1 MKLNSLYKN
10 FALVAAFAAA
20 LAACTEDITDVRL
33 DADMSTTQNQNV
45 TAFTAEV
52 EGYIVARNEAFTE
65 VGIVYALTEEPTLES
80 GDKVVYEEERSKA
93 AFTVTLT
100 DLDYARTY
108 YARAY
113 GIYSGGVVYGE
124 QLTFTTLPR
133 VPMVT
138 TSSLVYEEGDSAAFS
153 AEVTDAGR
161 GEITERGVV
170 YATTEDP
177 TVETGQKITDDEG
190 GLGEYDGKIKEL
202 LGNTTYYVRA
212 YAINGGG
219 VGYGDAK
226 EWTTEVLLPEVE
238 TGDVTAVGKT
248 TATLHGA
255 SSYDG
260 GADVTARGFVW
271 GLTEEPGLSDNVVD
285 LMAAEGDEFT
295 YVLEDL
301 ELSTTYYVRAFATNS
316 KGTAFGETKT
326 FKTLADIT
334 KLYVVGDYNEWTNE
348 EGAVVPFIISTET
361 SEGLA
366 DGYIYLTTGGIKF
379 IEVLGSW
386 ADETTFGDDDAG
398 SLTTSPSENITV
410 AEDGLY
416 YITANLAEMT
426 YSLLKMNWGI
436 IGDATPGGWEGQTP
450 LAYEADLNVLKGAF
464 AMTVG
469 EFKFRANDSW
479 SYNYGSDEAD
489 GNLRFDGS
497 NIPVEA
503 EGDYAI
509 TLDLS
514 APHAYTYSANR
525 WGIIGDATPGGW
537 DTDTFMSWD
546 AEAEVFTVTADLVAG
561 EIKFRANADW
571 GVNFGGDW
579 PALTPDGANIVIT
592 DAGNYT
598 LTLDPWTGEG
608 SINLK
613 E

>member
-52 EGYIVARNEAFTE
+52 EGYIVARNEALTE

-80 GDKVVYEEERSKA
+80 GDKVIYEGERSKA

-170 YATTEDP
+170 FSVTEAP
-177 TVETGQKITDDEG
+177 TVETGQKVADDEG
-190 GLGEYDGKIKEL
+190 GLGEYAGKIEEL

-219 VGYGDAK
+219 VGYGEAL
-226 EWTTEVLLPEVE
+226 EFTTEVLWPEVE
-238 TGDVTAVGKT
+238 SGEVTAVGKT
-248 TATLHGA
+248 TATLQGA
-255 SSYDG
+255 TPYDG
-260 GADVTARGFVW
+260 GAEITARGFVW

-285 LMAAEGDEFT
+285 MMAAEGDEFSS
-295 YVLEDL
+295 VLEGL

-334 KLYVVGDYNEWTNE
+334 QLYVVGDYNGWTNE
-348 EGAVVPFIISTET
+348 EEAVVPPFIISTET

-379 IEVLGSW
+379 IEVWGSW

-398 SLTTSPSENITV
+398 NLTASPSENIPV

-436 IGDATPGGWEGQTP
+436 IGDATP
-450 LAYEADLNVLKGAF
+450 
-464 AMTVG
+464 
-469 EFKFRANDSW
+469 
-479 SYNYGSDEAD
+479 D
-489 GNLRFDGS
+489 G
-497 NIPVEA
+497 
-503 EGDYAI
+503 
-509 TLDLS
+509 
-514 APHAYTYSANR
+514 
-525 WGIIGDATPGGW
+525 
-537 DTDTFMSWD
+537 
-546 AEAEVFTVTADLVAG
+546 
-561 EIKFRANADW
+561 
-571 GVNFGGDW
+571 
-579 PALTPDGANIVIT
+579 
-592 DAGNYT
+592 
-598 LTLDPWTGEG
+598 
-608 SINLK
+608 
-613 E
+613 

>member
-177 TVETGQKITDDEG
+177 TVETGQKIADDEG
-190 GLGEYDGKIKEL
+190 GLGEYAGKIKEL

-219 VGYGDAK
+219 VGYGEAM
-226 EWTTEVLLPEVE
+226 EWTTEEVLLPE
-238 TGDVTAVGKT
+238 
-248 TATLHGA
+248 
-255 SSYDG
+255 
-260 GADVTARGFVW
+260 
-271 GLTEEPGLSDNVVD
+271 
-285 LMAAEGDEFT
+285 
-295 YVLEDL
+295 
-301 ELSTTYYVRAFATNS
+301 
-316 KGTAFGETKT
+316 
-326 FKTLADIT
+326 IT
-334 KLYVVGDYNEWTNE
+334 QLYVVGDYNDWTNE
-348 EGAVVPFIISTET
+348 EEAVVPFIISTET

-366 DGYIYLTTGGIKF
+366 DGYIYLTAGEIKF

-386 ADETTFGDDDAG
+386 ADETTFGDDGAG
-398 SLTTSPSENITV
+398 SLTSPGENIPV

-436 IGDATPGGWEGQTP
+436 IGDATPGGWDGQTP

-525 WGIIGDATPGGW
+525 WGIIGNATPGGW
-537 DTDTFMSWD
+537 DADTFMSWD
-546 AEAEVFTVTADLVAG
+546 TEAEVFTVTADLVAG

-571 GVNFGGDW
+571 DVNFGGDW
-579 PALTPDGANIVIT
+579 PALNPDGANIVID

-598 LTLDPWTGEG
+598 LTLNPWTGEG
-608 SINLK
+608 SITLN

>member
-52 EGYIVARNEAFTE
+52 EGYIVSRNEAFTE

-177 TVETGQKITDDEG
+177 TVETGQKVADDEG
-190 GLGEYDGKIKEL
+190 GLGEYAGKIKEL

-219 VGYGDAK
+219 VGYGEAF
-226 EWTTEVLLPEVE
+226 EFTTEVLWPEVE
-238 TGDVTAVGKT
+238 SGEVTAVGKT
-248 TATLHGA
+248 TATLYGA
-255 SSYDG
+255 TPYDG
-260 GADVTARGFVW
+260 GAEITARGFVW
-271 GLTEEPGLSDNVVD
+271 GLTDEPGLSDNVVD
-285 LMAAEGDEFT
+285 MMAAEGDAFS
-295 YVLEDL
+295 YVLEGL
-301 ELSTTYYVRAFATNS
+301 ELSTTYYVRTFATNS

-334 KLYVVGDYNEWTNE
+334 KLYVVGDYNEWTNKE
-348 EGAVVPFIISTET
+348 EAVVPFIISTET

-366 DGYIYLTTGGIKF
+366 DGYIYLTEGDIKF

-386 ADETTFGDDDAG
+386 GDNTTFGDDGAG
-398 SLTTSPSENITV
+398 NLTNPGANVSV
-410 AEDGLY
+410 AEEGLY
-416 YITANLAEMT
+416 YITANLVEMT
-426 YSLLKMNWGI
+426 YSLLKMNFGI
-436 IGDATPGGWEGQTP
+436 IGDATPGGWDGQTA
-450 LAYEADLNVLKGAF
+450 LAYEADLNVLKGTF

-497 NIPVEA
+497 NIPVEV

-514 APHAYTYSANR
+514 TPHAFTYSANR
-525 WGIIGDATPGGW
+525 WGIIGNATPGGW
-537 DTDTFMSWD
+537 DADTFMSWD

-561 EIKFRANADW
+561 EVKFRANADW
-571 GVNFGGDW
+571 AVNFGGDW
-579 PALTPDGANIVIT
+579 PALTPGGDNMVIA

-608 SINLK
+608 SINLN

>member
-1 MKLNSLYKN
+1 MKLNSLYKK

-33 DADMSTTQNQNV
+33 DAAMSTTQNQNV
-45 TAFTAEV
+45 TASTAEV
-52 EGYIVARNEAFTE
+52 EGYIVARNEALTE

-80 GDKVVYEEERSKA
+80 GDKVIYEGERSKA

-100 DLDYARTY
+100 ELAYGRTY

-153 AEVTDAGR
+153 AEVTDDGR

-177 TVETGQKITDDEG
+177 TVETGQKVADDEG
-190 GLGEYDGKIKEL
+190 GLGEYAGKIKEL

-219 VGYGDAK
+219 VGYGEAM

-238 TGDVTAVGKT
+238 TGDVAAVGKT

-285 LMAAEGDEFT
+285 MMAAEGDEFSS
-295 YVLEDL
+295 VLEGL

-334 KLYVVGDYNEWTNE
+334 QLYVVGNYNDWTNE

-366 DGYIYLTTGGIKF
+366 DGYIYLTAGEIKF

-386 ADETTFGDDDAG
+386 DDETTFGDDG
-398 SLTTSPSENITV
+398 EGNLTNPGANIPVT
-410 AEDGLY
+410 EDGLY
-416 YITANLAEMT
+416 YITANLADMS
-426 YSLLKMNWGI
+426 YSLIKMNWGI
-436 IGDATPGGWEGQTP
+436 IGNATPGGWDGQTA
-450 LAYEADLNVLKGAF
+450 LAYEADLNVLKGTF

-479 SYNYGSDEAD
+479 SYNYGSAEAD
-489 GNLRFDGS
+489 GNLGFDAS
-497 NIPVEA
+497 NIPVEV

-514 APHAYTYSANR
+514 TPHAYTYSANR

-537 DTDTFMSWD
+537 GADTFMSWD

-571 GVNFGGDW
+571 AFNFGGAW
-579 PALTPDGANIVIT
+579 PALTPDGANMVIAA
-592 DAGNYT
+592 AGNYT

-608 SINLK
+608 SITPN